1 MKYMIRC
8 FTLSVHTSQIQINE
22 LLSLPIQ
29 VNYFQIIH
37 FLKLLSVSVYRIRAS
52 YLKCEI

>member
-1 MKYMIRC
+1 MKYMIGC